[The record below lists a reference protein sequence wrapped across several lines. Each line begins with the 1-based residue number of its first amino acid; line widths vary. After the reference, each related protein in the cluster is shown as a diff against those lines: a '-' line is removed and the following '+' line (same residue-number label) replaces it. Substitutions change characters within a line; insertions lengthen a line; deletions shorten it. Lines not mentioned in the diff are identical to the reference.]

1 MELFRGYVPTR
12 NKQCLEKFKGVE
24 KLKTRS
30 EVQDLDEYA
39 GILGEET
46 ILIDV
51 DDAETSELLFRM
63 VQDLELKCRVYA
75 TTRGKHF
82 LFKNCGVKKSWT
94 KCTLAVGIT
103 TDGKVGANNSYEILK
118 SGGVERPI
126 LYDFPEGEIQELPK
140 WLTPVKSNY
149 DFPNLGEGDGR
160 NQTLFN
166 YILTLQSDDFTKEE
180 ARECIRLINRYVLK
194 KPLSDK
200 ELDVILRD
208 DAFKKTSFFRDK
220 TFLFDKFAT
229 YLKNNNHIVKI
240 NNQLHIYKDG
250 IYVSGAGEIEGAMI
264 KLISNLKRAWRSEV
278 LSYLEIM
285 IEENTKATNPNI
297 IAFSN
302 GLYNIRDGSFKEFT
316 PDVVITNKIPWPYN
330 PAAHDDLLDHTLNR
344 LACDDPEVR
353 ALLEEMVGF
362 SPQAKRVH
370 LPEVVGKGYGTFW
383 NFKGRYRV
391 CKGSRASKKSKTTAL
406 NIIKRMMQY
415 PEANTLVVRKVF
427 RTLKDSCFTELKWAI
442 NRLGVSAYWEIK
454 ESPLEM
460 TYLPTGQKI
469 YFRGLDDPLKV
480 TSITVEIGYLC
491 WCWIEEAYEIMNEA
505 DFDMLDESIR
515 GAIPEETG
523 LFKQITL
530 TFNPWNEKH
539 WIRKRFFGE
548 ITGKDAQGNPTYKFH
563 DSWISPD
570 GQIYATTTNYLCN
583 EWLDT
588 ADLKVFNTMKEN
600 NPRRYK
606 VAGLG
611 GWGIVDGL
619 IFDNWR
625 EEAFDYLAISKKPDV
640 KSAFGLDFG
649 YTNDPTA
656 LFCGLV
662 SEKERTIWVFDELY
676 EKALTNRA
684 ICDRITGM
692 GYGKERIK
700 ADCAEPKSIDELRDA
715 GLHRIRA
722 ARKGKDSVN
731 NGIQYIQGYTII
743 VHPRCVNFITEISNY
758 TWAEDKFG
766 AKINVPIDDFNHL
779 MDAMRYGLE
788 DMLVGPAFSF
798 D

>member
-51 DDAETSELLFRM
+51 DDAETSELLFRI

-353 ALLEEMVGF
+353 ALLEEMVGYCMYRRNELGKAFILIGDKSNGKSTFLHVVKNLLGDQNIASLDLKELGDRFKTAELFGKLANIGDDIGSDYVANVATFRKLVTGERVSAERKGQDPFEFDSFAKLLF
-362 SPQAKRVH
+362 S
-370 LPEVVGKGYGTFW
+370 
-383 NFKGRYRV
+383 
-391 CKGSRASKKSKTTAL
+391 
-406 NIIKRMMQY
+406 
-415 PEANTLVVRKVF
+415 AN
-427 RTLKDSCFTELKWAI
+427 AI
-442 NRLGVSAYWEIK
+442 PRLGRSK
-454 ESPLEM
+454 ESFSIMRRLVIVPFDAKF
-460 TYLPTGQKI
+460 TS
-469 YFRGLDDPLKV
+469 DDP
-480 TSITVEIGYLC
+480 
-491 WCWIEEAYEIMNEA
+491 
-505 DFDMLDESIR
+505 D
-515 GAIPEETG
+515 
-523 LFKQITL
+523 
-530 TFNPWNEKH
+530 FNPN
-539 WIRKRFFGE
+539 IRY
-548 ITGKDAQGNPTYKFH
+548 DLQ
-563 DSWISPD
+563 D
-570 GQIYATTTNYLCN
+570 Q
-583 EWLDT
+583 T
-588 ADLKVFNTMKEN
+588 AMEYMIQL
-600 NPRRYK
+600 
-606 VAGLG
+606 GLG
-611 GWGIVDGL
+611 GLKRVLKNKD
-619 IFDNWR
+619 FTK
-625 EEAFDYLAISKKPDV
+625 SKDV
-640 KSAFGLDFG
+640 
-649 YTNDPTA
+649 
-656 LFCGLV
+656 
-662 SEKERTIWVFDELY
+662 ERTIEEYRIESNPLLSFLDEAGADAVVNEPVKAVYFKYREFCITNQFEPLNRI
-676 EKALTNRA
+676 EFSRQVTKALNFATK
-684 ICDRITGM
+684 DKRI
-692 GYGKERIK
+692 
-700 ADCAEPKSIDELRDA
+700 
-715 GLHRIRA
+715 
-722 ARKGKDSVN
+722 N
-731 NGIQYIQGYTII
+731 
-743 VHPRCVNFITEISNY
+743 
-758 TWAEDKFG
+758 G
-766 AKINVPIDDFNHL
+766 AKEKIFVEKVQ
-779 MDAMRYGLE
+779 DA
-788 DMLVGPAFSF
+788 
-798 D
+798 